1 MLEEVTYLIDK
12 RYFIVSD
19 TFILGSLAFSVI
31 QDKIIQLSSL
41 NIRNRDPERSSNL
54 CPDYTAR
61 VTPALVPGLWILNHL
76 FVLHCMY
83 YVQPSLALCLFQ

>member
-31 QDKIIQLSSL
+31 QGKIIQLSSL

-76 FVLHCMY
+76 FVFHTACILSC
-83 YVQPSLALCLFQ
+83 PA